1 MEFVPRFLQAPSSNF
16 FLFGPRGTGKSSW
29 LRRAF
34 PEALR
39 VDFLDE
45 ETWRTYQ
52 ARPEHLA
59 EVVRASPLD
68 ATIIVDEVQRVPAVL
83 STVHLLIEEA
93 PTRRFILTGSSARK
107 LKRSGVNLLG
117 GRAVLRTAHPFV
129 AAELGES
136 FRLDEAL
143 QFGLVPLVVG
153 SGAPAEVLR
162 GYVALY
168 LREEVQTEG
177 LVRNLGGFARF
188 LEAVAF
194 SHGGVLNV
202 ANVARECQVE
212 RKVVEGYLG
221 VLEDLL
227 LAWLVPVFSRQ
238 ARRVLSSHPKFFLFD
253 AGVYRSLR
261 RTGPLDRPGD
271 VEGPA
276 LEGLVAQH
284 LRAWCAYRGGDDTL
298 SFWRTASGNEV
309 DFVVYG
315 PLTFCAIEVKNT
327 TRVRPEDLRGL
338 RAFREDYPT
347 STQILL
353 YRGTESLD
361 LDGIRCLPCE
371 RFLRALRPDTEL
383 AVDPVLHQAE

>member
-1 MEFVPRFLQAPSSNF
+1 MLRAIIGDKDAQCIRPARPLPPLIEIEDNLSVIQLGRTISSNLPAIIHPHLNEISLTREQTF
-16 FLFGPRGTGKSSW
+16 KRDRDRLVIAPR
-29 LRRAF
+29 
-34 PEALR
+34 
-39 VDFLDE
+39 
-45 ETWRTYQ
+45 RTLQ
-52 ARPEHLA
+52 
-59 EVVRASPLD
+59 
-68 ATIIVDEVQRVPAVL
+68 
-83 STVHLLIEEA
+83 
-93 PTRRFILTGSSARK
+93 
-107 LKRSGVNLLG
+107 
-117 GRAVLRTAHPFV
+117 
-129 AAELGES
+129 
-136 FRLDEAL
+136 LDEAL

>member
-1 MEFVPRFLQAPSSNF
+1 MEVVPRFLHAPATHF

-34 PEALR
+34 PDALR
-39 VDFLDE
+39 VDLLDE
-45 ETWRTYQ
+45 ETWRIYQ

-59 EVVRASPLD
+59 EVARALPMD
-68 ATIIVDEVQRVPAVL
+68 ATIVVDEVQRAPAVL

-117 GRAVLRTAHPFV
+117 GRAVLRTAHPFM
-129 AAELGES
+129 AAELGER
-136 FRLDEAL
+136 FRMDEAL
-143 QFGLVPLVVG
+143 HLGLVPLVLG
-153 SGAPAEVLR
+153 SRTPPDVLR

-168 LREEVQTEG
+168 LREEVQAEG
-177 LVRNLGGFARF
+177 LVRNLGAFSRF
-188 LEAVAF
+188 LEAVAY
-194 SHGGVLNV
+194 SHAGVLNV

-221 VLEDLL
+221 ILEDLL
-227 LAWLVPVFSRQ
+227 LAWRIPVFSRQ
-238 ARRVLSSHPKFFLFD
+238 ARRTLSSHPKFFLFD

-261 RTGPLDRPGD
+261 LTGPLDRPGD

-315 PLTFCAIEVKNT
+315 PRTFAAIEVKNT
-327 TRVRPEDLRGL
+327 SRVRPEDLRGL
-338 RAFREDYPT
+338 RAFRQDYPEC
-347 STQILL
+347 SPILL
-353 YRGTESLD
+353 YRGADTLD
-361 LDGIRCLPCE
+361 LGGIRCLPCD
-371 RFLRALRPDTEL
+371 RFLRALRPETDL
-383 AVDPVLHQAE
+383 